1 MYQLDDMSEQP
12 SKEKGFFSTLPGIIT
27 SVAGLITAIGSLA
40 LILKN
45 NDATSEAAVAGQ
57 YITAESESG
66 EADQPA
72 AQVDSVREAAVNF
85 EPNTVEYKN
94 KEIVYQIQEASAEIL
109 GDDVQLIL
117 KLECK
122 NNSGYVYDL
131 YANYLE
137 AKVGGENFK
146 VEPYRPSGDYQ
157 SIPAN
162 DSKVLEYR
170 LTLPATT
177 KTFSF
182 HFWDGDDFIDS
193 ADVTIK

>member
-1 MYQLDDMSEQP
+1 MYQLEDMSEQQ

-45 NDATSEAAVAGQ
+45 NDATSEAAVASQ

-72 AQVDSVREAAVNF
+72 AQVGSAVSF
-85 EPNTVEYKN
+85 EPDTVEYNEKG
-94 KEIVYQIQEASAEIL
+94 IVYHIENVSAEIL

-122 NNSGYVYDL
+122 NNSGNEYYL
-131 YANYLE
+131 YASHLE
-137 AKVGGENFK
+137 AKVGGDNFK

-157 SIPAN
+157 LIPAN

-182 HFWDGDDFIDS
+182 HFWDADDFIDS
-193 ADVTIK
+193 AGVTIK

>member
-1 MYQLDDMSEQP
+1 MYQLEDMAEEQ
-12 SKEKGFFSTLPGIIT
+12 SKGKGFFSTLPGIIT

-72 AQVDSVREAAVNF
+72 AQVDSVREAAVSF
-85 EPNTVEYKN
+85 EPNTVEYNEKD
-94 KEIVYQIQEASAEIL
+94 IVYNIQNVSAEIL

-117 KLECK
+117 KLECT
-122 NNSGYVYDL
+122 NNAGNEYYL
-131 YANYLE
+131 YASHLE
-137 AKVGGENFK
+137 AKARGDNYK
-146 VEPYRPSGDYQ
+146 VEPHKPSGDYQ

-182 HFWDGDDFIDS
+182 HFWDAEHFIDS
-193 ADVTIK
+193 ADVTIE